1 MAKDKLNNMLGFK
14 EYDALQGKKKSTKRT
29 EVGGFAV
36 LEHHLEG
43 DSEGQIKF
51 IEENLKKCSKKKLQK
66 IYQMVE
72 KCVIKGERK
81 QKKESEKKSEE
92 KSE

>member
-14 EYDALQGKKKSTKRT
+14 EYDALQGKKKATKRT

-81 QKKESEKKSEE
+81 QKKESEKKAEE